1 MRKVSS
7 ASARSGWAANTRAP
21 PRANR
26 RPAASVTPATS
37 WSTSRAPPRSAV
49 KATRSPASEPCSGAA
64 NVQPG
69 SPSASGTRG
78 SGPLMHR
85 EQQGEVGDV
94 AGQRAAHRGGL
105 PLVGRGPRRHPAERG
120 SQAHDAAE
128 RRGVAQ
134 RAAHVGAVRERHH
147 ARRQRAGRSSA
158 RAAGGPVGV
167 VRVAG
172 GAEDGVEGVRPGRE
186 LRHVGLAEEHH
197 AGRADPLDDQVV
209 VVGHVVREHRRAEG
223 RRPPGGGVGV
233 LHREGQAVQRAQRAA
248 AGLVLVGGA
257 GAVAG
262 PVLVERDD
270 RVELG
275 VAGGDPVEVQVQQ
288 LARRDLA
295 PGHGARHRARG
306 GVDGQVGQRRR
317 PKIEPATT
325 PSSTR
330 PAPTA
335 MPLRKSSCEPT
346 PPARAGAVNTWPG
359 ATGSAAAPG
368 GGGDRRRGPR
378 RRASR
383 RRCRRTPRPSGAT
396 PRRASAGPRRR
407 PCRPRRR
414 PPRRRSSSHRRP
426 RRRPPARSRRWSR
439 GHPPPGAASSAT
451 RAA

>member
-1 MRKVSS
+1 M
-7 ASARSGWAANTRAP
+7 
-21 PRANR
+21 
-26 RPAASVTPATS
+26 PAASALA
-37 WSTSRAPPRSAV
+37 APPLEP
-49 KATRSPASEPCSGAA
+49 PAD
-64 NVQPG
+64 
-69 SPSASGTRG
+69 R
-78 SGPLMHR
+78 L
-85 EQQGEVGDV
+85 
-94 AGQRAAHRGGL
+94 
-105 PLVGRGPRRHPAERG
+105 
-120 SQAHDAAE
+120 
-128 RRGVAQ
+128 
-134 RAAHVGAVRERHH
+134 
-147 ARRQRAGRSSA
+147 
-158 RAAGGPVGV
+158 GV

-209 VVGHVVREHRRAEG
+209 VVGHVVREQRRAEG

-233 LHREGQAVQRAQRAA
+233 LHRERQAVQRTQRTA
-248 AGLVLVGGA
+248 AGLVLVGRAGA
-257 GAVAG
+257 GAG

-275 VAGGDPVEVQVQQ
+275 VAGGDPVEVQVEQ

-359 ATGSAAAPG
+359 GDRLG
-368 GGGDRRRGPR
+368 GGTRAGGDRRRAPAGERRGDVAEELPGHPARHRGEHPLAHAADHAAHDRVRLVGDR
-378 RRASR
+378 RRTVGLGEGHQHGR
-383 RRCRRTPRPSGAT
+383 VDGA
-396 PRRASAGPRRR
+396 
-407 PCRPRRR
+407 
-414 PPRRRSSSHRRP
+414 
-426 RRRPPARSRRWSR
+426 R